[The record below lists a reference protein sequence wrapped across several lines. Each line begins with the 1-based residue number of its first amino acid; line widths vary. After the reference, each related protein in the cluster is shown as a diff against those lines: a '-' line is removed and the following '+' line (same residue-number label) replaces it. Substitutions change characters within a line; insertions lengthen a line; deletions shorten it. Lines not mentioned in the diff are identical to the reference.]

1 MKSSKQMCLS
11 TLFIE
16 SVYIGA
22 TLRCASTT
30 SKYDHP
36 NYSTGEVNLYRLG

>member
-1 MKSSKQMCLS
+1 MKFSKQMCLS
-11 TLFIE
+11 KLFIGL
-16 SVYIGA
+16 VYIGA

-30 SKYDHP
+30 SKYDQP